1 MKNNYFI
8 LLLLLLLLIYYISS
22 LFRIHKNT
30 FYEGNQ
36 GNEVK
41 TANAYGFSGDGDSV
55 QKNGDKL
62 MGIMDAMVVD
72 SSKILVDPKLGN
84 YGLVKTGVN
93 CDYGEERVPLYV
105 HHDGRSEGENVG
117 LVSEPINYMINNI
130 NYDDIDISSAS
141 SVSESC
147 SKVINVEC
155 RTDGV
160 ISHKDGY
167 LLDTEIASLRDNGM
181 ELETESSQTSPMP
194 EYIDPENNETP
205 SQDIDM
211 DLPESQSLQES
222 EEDPINFGSNS
233 DSGNPSGFLTK
244 FLSSLY

>member
-30 FYEGNQ
+30 FYEGN
-36 GNEVK
+36 EIK
-41 TANAYGFSGDGDSV
+41 TANHYGFSPDGDSV
-55 QKNGDKL
+55 QKNGGKL

-72 SSKILVDPKLGN
+72 SSKILVNPKIGD
-84 YGLVKTGVN
+84 YGIFEIGTN
-93 CDYGEERVPLYV
+93 CDFDEETRVPLSMYW
-105 HHDGRSEGENVG
+105 DGRSQGENVG
-117 LVSEPINYMINNI
+117 LVFEPINYMINNI

-141 SVSESC
+141 SVSETC

-160 ISHKDGY
+160 ISYKDGY

-181 ELETESSQTSPMP
+181 ELETESSESPHHNPPPPPPMP
-194 EYIDPENNETP
+194 PP
-205 SQDIDM
+205 SQDIEI
-211 DLPESQSLQES
+211 PSQDS
-222 EEDPINFGSNS
+222 EISQIELDPNFGSS
-233 DSGNPSGFLTK
+233 TESGSTPGPLTSVI
-244 FLSSLY
+244 SSLY